1 MTPSSTKAKLD
12 SIQHLQTRLSA
23 ALEHNCYNGEE
34 FLAKLS
40 MDIEAQLQEL
50 AVMLDQPAHH
60 LDNRSSTAEISY
72 PGTCA
77 GQHS

>member
-1 MTPSSTKAKLD
+1 MNPPSTQAKLD
-12 SIQHLQTRLSA
+12 SIQQLQTRLSA
-23 ALEHNCYNGEE
+23 ALEHNCYLGEE

-50 AVMLDQPAHH
+50 AVMLEKPASSRY
-60 LDNRSSTAEISY
+60 RSPTAELSC